1 MAREKIYF
9 QSMHELENNSIL
21 NDHAEK
27 EFVNEVSTN
36 EFLGN
41 EENLEGNST
50 SRRDFLKFLGFS
62 TAAATV
68 AACETP
74 IQHAIPYVVK
84 PEEVIPG
91 VANWYASAYFDGH
104 EYASVLVKTRE
115 GRPINIK
122 GNADAPYGSGL
133 SPRIQGSVLSL
144 YDSKR
149 LNFPTKD
156 GVETDWNSA
165 MADVKA
171 KLDQF
176 AGSNEKVVFM
186 TSTLISPSSKKL
198 IKEFKAKYPN
208 FEHVAYDA
216 VSHSAMLDANEL
228 SFGKRMMPTYRFDK
242 ADVVVS
248 LAADFLQDWT
258 ELDHR
263 SQFAKGRNADSGK
276 MNRHY
281 QFESNMSLTGS
292 NADYRYPVKASQQG
306 MIAVAIYNAIAKKA
320 GQPTLVDGLG
330 STLNNEINKVA
341 NDLWAA
347 KGKSLVV
354 AGSSSVALQM
364 VVNGINEM
372 LSNYGSTLS
381 ITRASYLKQSNDAV
395 VNALINDM
403 KGGKVAAIMM
413 HQVNP
418 MYTLANNAD
427 FAAGLKKVKLSVS
440 FSTKADE
447 TASACQYILPNNH
460 FFESWNDAMPVDG
473 FYSLAQPTISPL
485 FKTKQWQDVFLA
497 WMGSDMDFYSYIKNN
512 WKANVLGL
520 TSWSSVLHDGYF
532 SSAVEANEMS
542 FNADLNK
549 YAQELKKEAS
559 SSKGFELTFY
569 TKSGVGIGTQANN
582 PWLQE
587 LPDPISRTS
596 WDNYLT
602 MSVSDAKE
610 LGFIN
615 VMQSNGGVNGNM
627 AKLSSNGVEMLV
639 PVLVQPGQKVGTL
652 GLAFGY
658 GRTNEG
664 KAADNVGVNAY
675 QFYQNFNMAQYN
687 VSVELAAGEEEH
699 EFAMVQVASTMMGR
713 ERIVRESTL
722 EEFIANPKVSNA
734 PMTLATHKGDQPL
747 NKVTLWEKHERDVH
761 FWNLSIDLTKCT
773 GCAACVIACH
783 AENNVPVVGK
793 EEIRKSRDMHW
804 LRIDRYYTSDMTKDT
819 AEDQGYEGVGLVG
832 KGAMDM
838 FLDMET
844 PSEKP
849 EVVFQPVMCQ
859 HCNNAPCETVCPV
872 AATSHSKEGLNHMA
886 YNRCVGTRYCANNCP
901 YKVRRFNWF
910 QYSDNNKFDF
920 NMNDDLGK
928 MVLNPDVVVRS
939 RGVMEKCTMCVHKI
953 QRGKLDAKKEGRQ
966 IKDGDVLTACAAAC
980 DTGAMVFGDALDKDS
995 ELSKVK
1001 EGPRSYFL
1009 LEEIGTNPSVV
1020 YQTKVRNK

>member
-1 MAREKIYF
+1 MAKEKIYF

-21 NDHAEK
+21 KEQAEK
-27 EFVNEVSTN
+27 EFVNEVSTTD
-36 EFLGN
+36 FLGN

-62 TAAATV
+62 TAAATI

-74 IQHAIPYVVK
+74 VQHAIPYVIK

-91 VANWYASAYFDGH
+91 VANWYASSYFDGH
-104 EYASVLVKTRE
+104 EYASILVKTRE

-122 GNADAPYGSGL
+122 GNTDAPYGTGL
-133 SPRIQGSVLSL
+133 SPRVQGSVLSL
-144 YDSKR
+144 YDSAR
-149 LNFPTKD
+149 LTAPMKN
-156 GVETDWNSA
+156 GVSTDWSSA
-165 MADVKA
+165 MAEVKA

-176 AGSNEKVVFM
+176 AGTEEKVVFM

-216 VSHSAMLDANEL
+216 VSHSAMLDANAL
-228 SFGKRMMPTYRFDK
+228 SFGKRVMPTYRFDK
-242 ADVVVS
+242 AEVIVS

-263 SQFAKGRNADSGK
+263 SQFAKTRNADSG
-276 MNRHY
+276 MMSRHY

-292 NADYRYPVKASQQG
+292 NADFRYPVKASQQG

-320 GQPTLVDGLG
+320 GQ
-330 STLNNEINKVA
+330 STLAVNLDSKLKSEIEKVA

-354 AGSSSVALQM
+354 AGSSNVALQLM
-364 VVNGINEM
+364 VNGINEL
-372 LSNYGSTLS
+372 LSNYGSTIS
-381 ITRASYLKQSNDAV
+381 VSKASYLKQGDDAV
-395 VNALINDM
+395 VNALIKDM

-440 FSTKADE
+440 FSGKADE
-447 TASACQYILPNNH
+447 TASACQYILPDNH

-473 FYSLAQPTISPL
+473 FYSLSQPTISPL
-485 FKTKQWQDVFLA
+485 FDTKQWQDVFLA

-520 TSWSSVLHDGYF
+520 ASWNTVLHDGF
-532 SSAVEANEMS
+532 ITSATEAKEMT
-542 FNADLNK
+542 FQADLNK

-559 SSKGFELTFY
+559 SAKGLELTFY
-569 TKSGVGIGTQANN
+569 TKSGVGIGAQANN

-602 MSVSDAKE
+602 MSVADAKDG
-610 LGFIN
+610 GFEN
-615 VMQSNGGVNGNM
+615 PMQSNGGVNGSM
-627 AKLSSNGVEMLV
+627 AKLTVNGVEAIV
-639 PVLVQPGQKVGTL
+639 PVLIQPGQKAGTL

-658 GRTNEG
+658 GRQNEG
-664 KAADNVGVNAY
+664 KAADGIGVSAY
-675 QFYQNFNMAQYN
+675 PFYQNFDMTQYN
-687 VSVELAAGEEEH
+687 VSVELAEGEH

-722 EEFIANPKVSNA
+722 EEFIANPKVSNT
-734 PMTLATHKGDQPL
+734 PMTLATHKGNEPIS
-747 NKVTLWEKHERDVH
+747 KVTLWENHERDVH

-773 GCAACVIACH
+773 GCAACVVACH

-804 LRIDRYYTSDMTKDT
+804 LRIDRYYSSETTKESAT
-819 AEDQGYEGVGLVG
+819 PEKGYEGVG
-832 KGAMDM
+832 GAMDM
-838 FLDMET
+838 FLEMEI
-844 PSEKP
+844 PAEKP

-910 QYSDNNKFDF
+910 QYSDNDKFDF

-939 RGVMEKCTMCVHKI
+939 RGVMEKCTMCVHRI
-953 QRGKLDAKKEGRQ
+953 QRGKLDAKKEGRLM
-966 IKDGDVLTACAAAC
+966 KDGDVITACAAAC
-980 DTGAMVFGDALDKDS
+980 DTGAMVFGDALNKDS